1 MIKLADYVF
10 QHLADVGVR
19 HVFVMTG
26 GGAMHLNDA
35 LGKEKR
41 LTYICNHHE
50 QACAMGAEGYA
61 RVAGK
66 LAVVNVTTGP
76 GGINAL
82 NGVFGAYTD
91 SIPMLVISGQVK
103 RETCMGSYPGMTLRQ
118 LGDQEVD
125 IIRMAAGVTKY
136 AVLVQDPT
144 QIRYHLER
152 AIHLAQSGR
161 PGPTWLDIPVDV
173 QAAQID
179 PAAQRAYDPAQDAL
193 PLDHKRLEMQC
204 DQVLAKVAGAARPVC
219 LVGSGVRLSKSE
231 VLLEQ
236 AMRKLGIPVVGAWTG
251 VDLLGD
257 DDPLYCGRAG
267 TIGDRAGNFV
277 VQSSDV
283 LLVLGSRLPIR
294 QVGYDFKSFARHA
307 FKIQVDVDPAELDK
321 PYCKPDLGI
330 ACDLHE
336 FLSTLDRRIKQPAP
350 ERHAKWLAWGKARIK
365 RYPVLQARHTAPA
378 KLLNPY
384 HFVHTLFESFTK
396 DEVIVCGNATASI
409 VPMQAGRVQKGQCLF
424 ANAGSASMGYDL
436 PAAIGAAIA
445 RGGKR
450 VICFAGDGSLQ
461 LNIQELQTLVHY
473 NLPVK
478 LFVLNNGG
486 YVSIR
491 QSQKNFFGRLI
502 GEGPK
507 SGVTFPDL
515 VKLAA
520 AYGIPALRVDTQ
532 DFMSRIAPLL
542 EQPGPVLFDVM
553 LDPEHVFE
561 PKSSSKQLPDGR
573 IVSAPLEDLAPF
585 LDRKELLENL
595 LIPPLDNG

>member
-1 MIKLADYVF
+1 
-10 QHLADVGVR
+10 
-19 HVFVMTG
+19 
-26 GGAMHLNDA
+26 
-35 LGKEKR
+35 
-41 LTYICNHHE
+41 
-50 QACAMGAEGYA
+50 
-61 RVAGK
+61 
-66 LAVVNVTTGP
+66 
-76 GGINAL
+76 
-82 NGVFGAYTD
+82 
-91 SIPMLVISGQVK
+91 
-103 RETCMGSYPGMTLRQ
+103 
-118 LGDQEVD
+118 
-125 IIRMAAGVTKY
+125 
-136 AVLVQDPT
+136 
-144 QIRYHLER
+144 
-152 AIHLAQSGR
+152 
-161 PGPTWLDIPVDV
+161 
-173 QAAQID
+173 
-179 PAAQRAYDPAQDAL
+179 
-193 PLDHKRLEMQC
+193 
-204 DQVLAKVAGAARPVC
+204 
-219 LVGSGVRLSKSE
+219 
-231 VLLEQ
+231 
-236 AMRKLGIPVVGAWTG
+236 
-251 VDLLGD
+251 
-257 DDPLYCGRAG
+257 
-267 TIGDRAGNFV
+267 
-277 VQSSDV
+277 
-283 LLVLGSRLPIR
+283 
-294 QVGYDFKSFARHA
+294 
-307 FKIQVDVDPAELDK
+307 
-321 PYCKPDLGI
+321 
-330 ACDLHE
+330 
-336 FLSTLDRRIKQPAP
+336 
-350 ERHAKWLAWGKARIK
+350 LAWGKARIK

-409 VPMQAGRVQKGQCLF
+409 VPMQAGRVQKGQRLF